1 MDKKTSLRL
10 KSKQIRSNLDI
21 NKISNILT
29 EKIRELDVYKQ
40 AQNIMLYYPLENEI
54 NLTGLL
60 HDKKN
65 FYLPRMNGK
74 NLECCPYKYGDVL
87 KKAKYNIL
95 EPFSE
100 CILCPVLDLVITPAL
115 CADRK
120 GNRLGYGGG
129 FYDRFLKTGD
139 WKTLLALPHELLF
152 DEIPSEELDVKINYI
167 VTEKEVCIII

>member
-95 EPFSE
+95 EPLSE
-100 CILCPVLDLVITPAL
+100 CILCPVLDLGITPAL

-129 FYDRFLKTGD
+129 FYDRVLKTGD